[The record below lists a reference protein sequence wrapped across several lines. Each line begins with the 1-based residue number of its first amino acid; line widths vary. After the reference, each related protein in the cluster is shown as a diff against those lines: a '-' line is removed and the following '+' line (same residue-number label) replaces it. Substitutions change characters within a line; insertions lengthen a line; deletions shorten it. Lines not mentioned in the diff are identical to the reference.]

1 MELRVRATGRC
12 GVTSDRAVTD
22 KSVDGIT
29 GPGPCWAV
37 DAKVE
42 KSNNRQLSDGSIVRY
57 SGTRHA
63 ADADATLIARRLLF
77 YKDSGRRYFDP
88 VVTQAE
94 AYWR

>member
-1 MELRVRATGRC
+1 MGLRVRATGRC
-12 GVTSDRAVTD
+12 GATCDRAVTD

-42 KSNNRQLSDGSIVRY
+42 KSNSRELSEGSIVRY
-57 SGTRHA
+57 WGTRHA
-63 ADADATLIARRLLF
+63 ADADAALIARGKLF

-88 VVTQAE
+88 VVTEAE

>member
-1 MELRVRATGRC
+1 MELRVRAIGRC
-12 GVTSDRAVTD
+12 GATSDRAVTD

-42 KSNNRQLSDGSIVRY
+42 KSNSRELSQGSIVRY
-57 SGTRHA
+57 WGTRHA
-63 ADADATLIARRLLF
+63 ADADAALITRGLLF
-77 YKDSGRRYFDP
+77 YKDSGRQYVDP
-88 VVTQAE
+88 VVTEAE